1 MSERKRTERH
11 VGDRGK
17 SQYVTSGEAAAYLN
31 VTTRTIRSMIADGR
45 LRAYS
50 LGSRMIRLRLDEV
63 DAAMQP
69 MGPT

>member
-17 SQYVTSGEAAAYLN
+17 SQYVISGEAAAYLN